1 MEKDQSSS
9 DWVKLRYKL
18 IGWFT
23 LSVWLAGAP
32 RIVTFSYDTVKGTYH
47 AVKCE
52 LTECNGPSLVRPT
65 DEAVKAWIA
74 KSKAG
79 KIPNMEH
86 EEIAFLMAVKD
97 ANKL

>member
-1 MEKDQSSS
+1 MEKESPDRI
-9 DWVKLRYKL
+9 WWIRYL
-18 IGWFT
+18 LGWFIVC
-23 LSVWLAGAP
+23 VWLAGLP
-32 RIVTFSYDTVKGTYH
+32 RVVDFTYTTIKNTYTT
-47 AVKCE
+47 VKCE
-52 LTECNGPSLVRPT
+52 VTECNGTSLVRPSE
-65 DEAVKAWIA
+65 EAVKAWIA

>member
-1 MEKDQSSS
+1 MEKEASSYGWPRYLMG
-9 DWVKLRYKL
+9 WV
-18 IGWFT
+18 FVC
-23 LSVWLAGAP
+23 VWLAGLP
-32 RIVTFSYDTVKGTYH
+32 RVVDFVYSTAKDTYKT
-47 AVKCE
+47 VKCE
-52 LTECNGPSLVRPT
+52 LTECGGPPLVRPS

-79 KIPNMEH
+79 KIPTMEH